1 MAENISKARG
11 LFDAVT
17 DRVTDWIPKNLN
29 AWLIALVCLI
39 VLVALS
45 RLMSLQ
51 KSVSELQSRPS
62 VDEHLVRQVVRQHLE
77 ETVRAM
83 DQQNRVQ
90 LQMRQQQMLEQARK
104 AQQALLEKQ
113 KEASVPKIEILESV
127 DPKKQVSPDAV
138 QVPPNADV
146 VPVVIDSAAP
156 PPAPANPEVVVAPTA
171 AIIDSHASSVVSHA
185 ESAAPSVNE
194 PASIEQTIAPPPA
207 PAEDSRLDT
216 EAAPVAAAAPT
227 RKRVKGKP
235 LAV

>member
-1 MAENISKARG
+1 VAFFCLVRACNKTMAENISKAKG
-11 LFDAVT
+11 FLDTVT

-29 AWLIALVCLI
+29 AWLVALTCLI
-39 VLVALS
+39 VIVALS

-104 AQQALLEKQ
+104 AQQAMLEKQ
-113 KEASVPKIEILESV
+113 KEASATKIEILDSSEPPAASKPEPV
-127 DPKKQVSPDAV
+127 DAP
-138 QVPPNADV
+138 
-146 VPVVIDSAAP
+146 AAP
-156 PPAPANPEVVVAPTA
+156 APSSADTAVSLEETSPPPPV
-171 AIIDSHASSVVSHA
+171 
-185 ESAAPSVNE
+185 APSV
-194 PASIEQTIAPPPA
+194 PDLPPTT
-207 PAEDSRLDT
+207 DSVVKQ
-216 EAAPVAAAAPT
+216 EENAHAAAPVH